1 MENREI
7 ENVINS
13 CHADLIR
20 KRKKIFEESHNLSG
34 GDIPAKLSE
43 ISNKLKENLN
53 EEEKLNY
60 GYGKEI

>member
-7 ENVINS
+7 ENIINS

-34 GDIPAKLSE
+34 DNIPAKLSE
-43 ISNKLKENLN
+43 IGKRLKENID
-53 EEEKLNY
+53 EEE
-60 GYGKEI
+60 

>member
-7 ENVINS
+7 ENIINS

-20 KRKKIFEESHNLSG
+20 KRKKIFEEAHNLSG
-34 GDIPAKLSE
+34 DVPAKLSE
-43 ISNKLKENLN
+43 IGNKLKENLN